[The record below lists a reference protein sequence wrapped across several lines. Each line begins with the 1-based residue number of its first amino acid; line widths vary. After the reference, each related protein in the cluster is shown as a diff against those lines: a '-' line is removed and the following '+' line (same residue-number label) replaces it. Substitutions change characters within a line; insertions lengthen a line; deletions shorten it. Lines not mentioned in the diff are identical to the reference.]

1 MIKQSTT
8 QRTELAQRTSD
19 GLEVTLVWVHGGGE
33 DRTVVSVY
41 DRREGIY
48 FEILAQ
54 RHLALDVYYHP
65 FAYAD
70 FSTGAARRVVEEL
83 DADDAALLSNQLGA
97 ARREQS

>member
-41 DRREGIY
+41 DERQGSY
-48 FEILAQ
+48 LEIPAE
-54 RHLALDVYYHP
+54 RNLALDVYYHP

-70 FSTGAARRVVEEL
+70 LGAVVDDDSHLAGAAR
-83 DADDAALLSNQLGA
+83 
-97 ARREQS
+97 